1 MKNSSSPLVPDG
13 HNDLL
18 KKYYHQA
25 LIDKRKLHLIIQ
37 YTEPYPTLTSDKCLL
52 CHAAHKNHTY
62 FLSQFEKQAVK

>member
-1 MKNSSSPLVPDG
+1 MKNSSSSLVPDG

-37 YTEPYPTLTSDKCLL
+37 YTEPYPTLTSGKRLR
-52 CHAAHKNHTY
+52 
-62 FLSQFEKQAVK
+62 